1 MKLLRGHWQLIV
13 ITAVVFALWQTPV
26 ITPLK
31 ILIVFL
37 HEISHGV
44 AAWLTGGEVVS
55 ISVSPRQGG
64 LTTTRGGN
72 LFVIFSAGYVGS
84 LLIGVLVFLIA
95 LKSKADRGLMAVLGA
110 ATLLIS
116 AFYIRE
122 WFALGFSVG
131 LGILMLASAR
141 YLPHSINDLALRVI
155 GLTSMIYVPF
165 DIFSDT
171 IARSGE
177 RSDAYMLAERFGGA
191 TVIWGGLWLAISLA
205 VIGVCLRYGLGERS
219 NIGFGQVKGDNSL
232 KEL

>member
-1 MKLLRGHWQLIV
+1 MKALRGHWQLIL
-13 ITAVVFALWQTPV
+13 ITSVVFALWQTPV
-26 ITPLK
+26 FTPLK

-37 HEISHGV
+37 HEISHALAV
-44 AAWLTGGEVVS
+44 WLTGGEVVS
-55 ISVSPRQGG
+55 ISLSPQQGG
-64 LTTTRGGN
+64 LTMARGGN
-72 LFVIFSAGYVGS
+72 VFIILSAGYVGS

-95 LKSKADRGLMAVLGA
+95 LRSKADSVLMSLLGVI
-110 ATLLIS
+110 TLLIA

-122 WFALGFSVG
+122 WFGLGFSVG
-131 LGILMLASAR
+131 LGVLMLVSAR

-191 TVIWGGLWLAISLA
+191 TVMWGGMWLLISLA
-205 VIGVCLRYGLGERS
+205 VIGLCLRYGLGKQS
-219 NIGFGQVKGDNSL
+219 NIRKAEFVGGA
-232 KEL
+232 

>member
-1 MKLLRGHWQLIV
+1 MKLLRDHWQLIA

-44 AAWLTGGEVVS
+44 AAWLTGGEVIS

-64 LTTTRGGN
+64 LTTTRGGS

-84 LLIGVLVFLIA
+84 LLIGVVVFLIA
-95 LKSKADRGLMAVLGA
+95 LKSKADRALMAVLGG
-110 ATLLIS
+110 ATLLIA

-122 WFALGFSVG
+122 WFALGFSIG
-131 LGILMLASAR
+131 LGVLMLASAR
-141 YLPHSINDLALRVI
+141 YLPHSINDLVLRVI
-155 GLTSMIYVPF
+155 GLVSMIYVPF

-171 IARSGE
+171 IARSGV
-177 RSDAYMLAERFGGA
+177 RSDAYMLAEKFGGA
-191 TVIWGGLWLAISLA
+191 TVMWGGLWLVISLI

-219 NIGFGQVKGDNSL
+219 NIGFGQAKRHNSL